1 MNSWFES
8 SVVMADEATRITP
21 ARIDY
26 DLRGTPLAESSF
38 ADPRIVDP
46 RLEQMVTHALTE
58 GLETARAEGFAQG
71 YADGSAQ
78 ARAEVTA
85 HVTTTLTAA
94 LTEKHETAF
103 AARVAAHDEEHRLR
117 VEALDVAI
125 AAVRTAA
132 TALENVTVPLYSELG
147 NELGGVV
154 YSLVEEL
161 LGHELSVDR
170 PHVLESIS
178 RVAAEIPVG
187 AGIVLRLNPEDAQAL
202 QDGGIDLAAVL
213 ARPVQVVPDATVT
226 RHSAFV
232 DSEFLHVDFQITEAL
247 EKLREAITS

>member
-8 SVVMADEATRITP
+8 SVVDADEAVRVAP

-26 DLRGTPLAESSF
+26 DLRGTRLAESSF

-46 RLEQMVTHALTE
+46 RLEQMVNHALTE
-58 GLETARAEGFAQG
+58 GLATARAEGFAQG

-94 LTEKHETAF
+94 LTDKHESAF

-117 VEALDVAI
+117 IEALDVAI
-125 AAVRTAA
+125 AAVRTSAS
-132 TALENVTVPLYSELG
+132 ALESLTIPLYTELG
-147 NELGGVV
+147 TELGTVV
-154 YSLVEEL
+154 YALVEEL
-161 LGHELSVDR
+161 LGHELSVER

-178 RVAAEIPVG
+178 RVAGEIPVG
-187 AGIVLRLNPEDAQAL
+187 AAIVLRLHPEDAQAL
-202 QDGGIDLAAVL
+202 HDGGIDLTAVL
-213 ARPVQVVPDATVT
+213 ARPVQVVPDATVS

-232 DSEFLHVDFQITEAL
+232 DSDFLHVDYQISEAL
-247 EKLREAITS
+247 DRLREAITS